1 MRQSKPAAPSFTESR
16 QSAAAS
22 EPVPQKRWNRYFGL
36 PLMLGA
42 LAFLLL
48 VVVARASVASVVC
61 GVVLLATAVWVG
73 RLLARA
79 HAAAVDAAT
88 QAAAAPVGNMRD
100 LCAQTL
106 PVWQRQVD
114 TSRGTADAAV
124 AEITRTFAGIT
135 EKLEKVLE
143 SSHLMDAG
151 MTDGRDGVLGTIARS
166 GADLDGLVD
175 ALRQLQDSKDSM
187 VRDIGV
193 QAASLRENAAEV
205 RGIAMQTRILTLNA
219 AIEAARAGEAG
230 APFAVIVGDMRQLAA
245 RTAETS
251 EQISKQTEVL
261 NAAVE
266 TAFRESK
273 DKDGADGTSIAR
285 AQEVIRGVVASFQ
298 SMTDCLAEAIES
310 MEQERGDV
318 RGEISNAL
326 MALQFQDRVS
336 QILSHVSHGMGLLTA
351 RLSAGTLRE
360 SDVKDWLA
368 EMSAAYTTNE
378 EFGNLQAAPGGE
390 ISTGKAITYF

>member
-48 VVVARASVASVVC
+48 VVLVRASVASVVC

-143 SSHLMDAG
+143 SSNLMDAG

-175 ALRQLQDSKDSM
+175 ALRQLQDSKDNM

-193 QAASLRENAAEV
+193 QAASLRENAAE
-205 RGIAMQTRILTLNA
+205 ARILTLNA

-351 RLSAGTLRE
+351 RLSA
-360 SDVKDWLA
+360 